1 MLDGS
6 LKSVLN
12 EEKTSEAILEH
23 SVAALGDEARLIV
36 LHDPCDI
43 RKKYAEKL
51 EKLGKVRDLD
61 GNIIN
66 GYSTFDTVAVDVVG
80 KNLYPVDITVYSNKD
95 EHYVTVAEMK
105 QYDKGKL
112 QKSEDKDER
121 ERSKQ
126 IKQFIEEESYLNLP
140 QLAQKQL
147 QEVSQAFKKRNAK
160 MTLCH
165 VLDRQFDGKNYF
177 EFIDQQL
184 HDEFVIRAKISRN
197 ANEVQIDAQ
206 TGKTTTIKLKD
217 VELEKKHRTV
227 IDKLRIKKKLYQNA
241 MCVLEWGKIV
251 LDEKEYTVVRIT
263 LKDCKG
269 KAIYKHPMLLI
280 TNIKV
285 KNAEQARG
293 VYGIYLMRAKIEAV
307 FKFLKDVLGWEEFQV
322 RDYESIKN
330 IIALAYFIGVYWS
343 VTS

>member
-1 MLDGS
+1 VIACKLGSKKEFAMELTNYLDNVLSNFKDSRVVKNATELVKNIIEHKTIRLWTISEDKKEFERSKHLLDGS
-6 LKSVLN
+6 LKSVLD

-43 RKKYAEKL
+43 RKEYSEKL
-51 EKLGKVRDLD
+51 ENLGKVRDLD

-80 KNLYPVDITVYSNKD
+80 KNLYPVDITVYSNRD
-95 EHYVTVAEMK
+95 EHYVTVAEME
-105 QYDKGKL
+105 QYNKDTL

-140 QLAQKQL
+140 QLTQKQL

-217 VELEKKHRTV
+217 VELEKKHSTV
-227 IDKLRIKKKLYQNA
+227 IDKLRIKKKLYHR
-241 MCVLEWGKIV
+241 VGK
-251 LDEKEYTVVRIT
+251 DS
-263 LKDCKG
+263 
-269 KAIYKHPMLLI
+269 
-280 TNIKV
+280 
-285 KNAEQARG
+285 
-293 VYGIYLMRAKIEAV
+293 
-307 FKFLKDVLGWEEFQV
+307 LG
-322 RDYESIKN
+322 
-330 IIALAYFIGVYWS
+330 
-343 VTS
+343 